1 MRVLITGVSG
11 FAGSHLAD
19 TILHQAACQ
28 VWGVVRQAAPGL
40 PAEVQQIEGDLRDLA
55 AVGRVLDTV
64 APDLV
69 FHLAAQAYVPVSWR
83 DPWATLETNIH
94 AQVNLLAAL
103 AERRASTRILVVG
116 SETEYGVVRPE
127 DMPVD
132 EDTPL
137 RPISPYAVSKIAQD
151 MLGLQYFLSHQVQAV
166 RVRPFPHIGPRQKP
180 DYVAASWARQ
190 IAEIEAG
197 QREPVLRVGNLAVA
211 RDYTD
216 VRDVVRAYWLLLQ
229 HGTPGEVYNIGT
241 GVARPVQSLLDILLG
256 LSYVPIRVEVD
267 PQLFRPADVTV
278 TVCDAS
284 RLRAATGWEPLIP
297 FEQTVRDILDDW
309 RGRVKAS

>member
-11 FAGSHLAD
+11 FVGSHLAD
-19 TILHQAACQ
+19 TVLHQAACQ
-28 VWGVVRQAAPGL
+28 VWGVARQAAPGL
-40 PAEVQQIEGDLRDLA
+40 PPAVQQLEADLRDPV
-55 AVGRVLDTV
+55 AVRRALDTA

-103 AERRASTRILVVG
+103 AERHAATRILVVG
-116 SETEYGVVRPE
+116 SEQEYGAVRPE

-132 EDTPL
+132 EETPL

-151 MLGLQYFLSHQVQAV
+151 MLGLQYYLSHGVQAV

-180 DYVAASWARQ
+180 EYVAASWAKQ

-197 QREPVLRVGNLAVA
+197 QRESVLRVGNLAVA

-216 VRDVVRAYWLLLQ
+216 VRDVVRAYWLVLQ
-229 HGTPGEVYNIGT
+229 QGAPGEVYNIGT
-241 GVARPVQSLLDILLG
+241 GTARPIQSLLDTLLG
-256 LSYVPIRVEVD
+256 LSQVPIRVEVD
-267 PQLFRPADVTV
+267 PQLFRPVDVAV
-278 TVCDAS
+278 TVCDPS

-297 FEQTVRDILDDW
+297 FEQTVSDILADW
-309 RGRVKAS
+309 RERVKPT

>member
-19 TILHQAACQ
+19 YILHQTACQ

-40 PAEVQQIEGDLRDLA
+40 VDGVQPVEADLRDAA
-55 AVGRVLDTV
+55 AVGRVLDSV

-69 FHLAAQAYVPVSWR
+69 FHLAAQAGVPVSWR

-94 AQVNLLAAL
+94 AQVNLLTAL
-103 AERRASTRILVVG
+103 AERRAATRILVVG
-116 SETEYGVVRPE
+116 SEQEYGAVRLE

-137 RPISPYAVSKIAQD
+137 RPVSPYAVSKIAQD

-197 QREPVLRVGNLAVA
+197 RREPVLRVGNLAVA

-216 VRDVVRAYWLLLQ
+216 VRDVVRAYWLVLQ
-229 HGTPGEVYNIGT
+229 QGAPGEVYNIGSGT
-241 GVARPVQSLLDILLG
+241 ARPIQTLLDILIG
-256 LSYVPIRVEVD
+256 LSRVAVRVEVD
-267 PQLFRPADVTV
+267 PQLFRPADVAV
-278 TVCDAS
+278 TVCDPA
-284 RLRAATGWEPLIP
+284 RLRAATGWEPTIP

-309 RGRVKAS
+309 RERVKST